1 MKTKFFAVIAFML
14 MGLSLNANA
23 QWNEQ
28 RLPRFHMGIRGG
40 LTLNSDTEVGKG
52 GALFPTGGI
61 GMDFRLAPIPL
72 YLETGAYYMNK
83 RVEWESTDKAYDD
96 HYAYVP
102 LLVSYHIYIGD
113 KFCIQPFTGITL
125 GYLTEHEM
133 VESAARFGCGISIGR
148 FYANMGVD
156 IGATEH
162 DWYNYDT
169 GYSVSGASYNTVFMT
184 VGFNW
189 AGDR

>member
-1 MKTKFFAVIAFML
+1 MLIMKTKFFAVIAFML

-23 QWNEQ
+23 Q
-28 RLPRFHMGIRGG
+28 RMDYPRFHMGIRGG
-40 LTLNSDTEVGKG
+40 LSLNADTEVGKS
-52 GALFPTGGI
+52 ALFPTGGI

-83 RVEWESTDKAYDD
+83 RVEWETINDAHDD
-96 HYAYVP
+96 HYAYAP

-125 GYLTEHEM
+125 GYLTESEM
-133 VESAARFGCGISIGR
+133 VESAARFGCGVSFGR
-148 FYANMGVD
+148 LYANMGVD

-162 DWYNYDT
+162 EWYNYDT
-169 GYSVSGASYNTVFMT
+169 GFYASDASYNTFFMT
-184 VGFNW
+184 IGFNW